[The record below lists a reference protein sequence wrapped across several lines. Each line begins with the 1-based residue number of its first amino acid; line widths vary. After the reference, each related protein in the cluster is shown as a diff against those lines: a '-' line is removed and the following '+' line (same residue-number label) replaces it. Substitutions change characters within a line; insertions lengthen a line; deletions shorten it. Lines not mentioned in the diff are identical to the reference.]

1 MSEKGNKKEWVFQIP
16 IMYIYWWKGG
26 ADHLETRPVDRGS
39 FSRVQTSPRGK
50 FLQSETPGG
59 CLSSF
64 HAAQASFTTIPFK
77 YLEVYFLTRAPES
90 SQSVVRNLTGYL
102 AISSFWYSFVPFR
115 FQIRWNL
122 KLWYRYWNFHWLEP
136 KLLTVVGTKILQCLS
151 SFGIFSF
158 APTLVYFQWK
168 YLKGI
173 GCERDLLHGMSSN
186 YLQTAGKRNLFMH
199 ICEGKFW
206 LLNLM
211 LGFGVELCFEILG

>member
-1 MSEKGNKKEWVFQIP
+1 MSGCSRSLSCIYIDGKEVLTTWKCGQWIGGHFQEYRLAFGGNSC
-16 IMYIYWWKGG
+16 
-26 ADHLETRPVDRGS
+26 R
-39 FSRVQTSPRGK
+39 
-50 FLQSETPGG
+50 GG

-77 YLEVYFLTRAPES
+77 YLEVYFLTRAPEL

-151 SFGIFSF
+151 SFVIFSF
-158 APTLVYFQWK
+158 GPTLVYFQWK

-186 YLQTAGKRNLFMH
+186 YPQTAGKRNLFMH

-211 LGFGVELCFEILG
+211 LGFGVELCFETLG